1 MDILKGTHCLEGTCI
16 KLVTGTCQNTVINS
30 LKLSRDRFS
39 FISHDTF
46 LWSKLCLRKVNLYQ
60 QIPASLT

>member
-1 MDILKGTHCLEGTCI
+1 MEGTCI
-16 KLVTGTCQNTVINS
+16 ELVTGSCQDTVLNA

-46 LWSKLCLRKVNLYQ
+46 LWSKIVPQK
-60 QIPASLT
+60 S